1 MAHTVARRT
10 GPSDKGG
17 AQNLNHKGGVKK
29 LSDIRMFKTFK
40 QI

>member
-17 AQNLNHKGGVKK
+17 VENLNNNGGVQKP
-29 LSDIRMFKTFK
+29 SDIKNLL
-40 QI
+40 